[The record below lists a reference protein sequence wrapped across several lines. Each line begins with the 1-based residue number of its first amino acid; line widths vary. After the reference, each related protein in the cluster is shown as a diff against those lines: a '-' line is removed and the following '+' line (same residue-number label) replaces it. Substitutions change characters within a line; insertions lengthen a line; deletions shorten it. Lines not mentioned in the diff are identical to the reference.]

1 MNIEET
7 LKQKI
12 VEAAKTVGLEIA
24 INDVIIE
31 KSKNE
36 EHGDY
41 ASNVALKFAARNGKN
56 PRAFAIELSKAIDMD
71 NIEKIE
77 IAGPGFINFFMK
89 KGALNDLVSKIIL
102 EGDNYGKAIDKNQSI
117 NVEFVSA
124 NPTGDLHLG
133 HARCAAVGDSICRL
147 YEFAGYKVTREFYV
161 NNAGNQINTLGKS
174 LLIRYQQ
181 AFGEDVKLPEDS
193 YQAHDIVDIANEFKK
208 EYGDKYLK
216 ETPENF
222 KFITQYGMK
231 KELEKIERD
240 LDLFRVKFDIYS
252 FETDVRA
259 NHHVED
265 VLTNKFAKYSY
276 VDNGATFL
284 RTTDFLDDK
293 DRAVI
298 KSDGSFT
305 YLMPDIAYHLIKL
318 SRGYD
323 KLIDVLGADHHGYI
337 NRMKS
342 ALMMQGYD
350 KDTLEVELVQV
361 VRLIRDGEEVKMS
374 KRTGAGVTLREL
386 CEEVGVDAVR
396 YFFISRAASSHLDF
410 DLNLALEQ
418 SSSNPVYYAQYAHA
432 RLSKVLELAK
442 EKGIELTSSAPLL
455 KEKSENELLKCLIE
469 FPRLVEVSASKR
481 EPYMMAN
488 YIQSLAGYIHS
499 FYTECKMIDMDNLE
513 LTKSRLALAKAS
525 KIVLRNALNL
535 VGVNAPDHM

>member
-1 MNIEET
+1 MNIEQL

-12 VEAAKTVGLEIA
+12 VNALKDLGLEVTLS
-24 INDVIIE
+24 DVVIE
-31 KSKNE
+31 ASRNVNF
-36 EHGDY
+36 GDY
-41 ASNVALKFAARNGKN
+41 ASNVALKFAGKLGKN
-56 PRAFAIELSKAIDMD
+56 PRAFAQEIIDIID
-71 NIEKIE
+71 KEDIDKIE

-89 KGALNDLVSKIIL
+89 KDTLSEVVSKIL
-102 EGDNYGKAIDKNQSI
+102 KEKDAYGHGQDKHKSI

-161 NNAGNQINTLGKS
+161 NNAGNQIQTLGKS
-174 LLIRYQQ
+174 LQIRYKQL
-181 AFGEDVKLPEDS
+181 FGEKIELPEDS
-193 YQAHDIVDIANEFKK
+193 YHAHDIIDIANMIKD
-208 EYGDKYLK
+208 EYGDKYLADT
-216 ETPENF
+216 EENF
-222 KFITQYGMK
+222 KFITQYGMD
-231 KELEKIERD
+231 KELEKIKRD
-240 LDLFRVKFDIYS
+240 LALFRVAFDIYS
-252 FETDVRA
+252 FETDVRKD
-259 NHHVED
+259 NHVMN
-265 VLTNKFAKYSY
+265 VLTDKFAKYSY

-323 KLIDVLGADHHGYI
+323 QLIDVLGADHHGYI

-342 ALMMQGYD
+342 ALMMQGY
-350 KDTLEVELVQV
+350 KEDTLEVELVQV
-361 VRLIRDGEEVKMS
+361 VRLIKDNEEVKMS

-396 YFFISRAASSHLDF
+396 YFFVARAASSHLDF

-432 RLSKVLELAK
+432 RLSKVLMMAK
-442 EKGIELTSSAPLL
+442 EKGIEIPTIANNLTS
-455 KEKSENELLKCLIE
+455 KYETELLKTLIE
-469 FPRLVEVSASKR
+469 FPHAVEVAALKR
-481 EPYMMAN
+481 EPYMISN
-488 YIQSLAGYIHS
+488 YIQTLAGLIHS
-499 FYTECKMIDMDNLE
+499 FYTECKIMDLDNIE
-513 LTKSRLALAKAS
+513 MSKSRLALAKAS
-525 KIVLRNALNL
+525 KIVMKNALS
-535 VGVNAPDHM
+535 VIGVNAPEQM